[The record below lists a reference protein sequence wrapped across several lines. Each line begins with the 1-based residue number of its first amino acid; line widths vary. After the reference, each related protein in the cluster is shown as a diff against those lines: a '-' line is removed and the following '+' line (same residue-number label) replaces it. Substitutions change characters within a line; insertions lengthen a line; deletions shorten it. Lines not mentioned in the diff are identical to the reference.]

1 MATKGGVS
9 LQLETRKFQRWTK
22 AMMKEVP
29 RSLRDV
35 ALKKIAFDFLER
47 VIKKTPVDTG
57 RARAGW
63 TSYLIEKGGRD
74 LAVSATSAPPPA
86 GGGASPQADAIAE
99 GRAQSSFREGRTLG
113 GPFIVLVNAVNYIA
127 FLEFG
132 SSGQAPSGMIRL
144 TFREMRAGAS
154 LTEPM
159 RDALH
164 SALKQ
169 ANRTSR
175 ARVRRKRTGGLP
187 G

>member
-9 LQLETRKFQRWTK
+9 LQLETRRFRDWTR
-22 AMMKEVP
+22 AMLKEVP
-29 RSLRDV
+29 RSMRDV

-74 LAVSATSAPPPA
+74 VAVSATSAPPP
-86 GGGASPQADAIAE
+86 GGGDANPNRDAIAE
-99 GRAQSSFREGRTLG
+99 GRAESSFREGRALG
-113 GPFIVLVNAVNYIA
+113 GPFIVLVNAVNYIV

-132 SSGQAPSGMIRL
+132 SSGQAPAGMIRL

-159 RDALH
+159 REALVA
-164 SALKQ
+164 ALKQ